1 MMIKAIIFD
10 AYGTLI
16 STGNG
21 SVKAAEKILAL
32 NHRGDINPKE
42 FYARWKELHKKH
54 IDNLDSFITEKKI
67 FENDLCE
74 LYNLYSI
81 NGDHEKD
88 VQIMLDT
95 LGKRTTFPETREV
108 LEYLSKKYIVAIGST
123 SDTAPLLSDISNNHL
138 NVAKVFTS
146 ESLRVYKPREEFYEK
161 ILDALNVSAD
171 EALFVGDSLMD
182 DVKGPQGAGMRACW
196 INRKGGTAGEHH
208 PDFEI
213 NDLRELLDILS

>member
-1 MMIKAIIFD
+1 MIKAIIFD

-21 SVKAAEKILAL
+21 SVKAAEKILTL
-32 NHRGDINPKE
+32 NQRGDIDPKE

-54 IDNLDSFITEKKI
+54 IDNLDSFITEEKI
-67 FENDLCE
+67 FENDLRE

-81 NGDHEKD
+81 NGDYEKD
-88 VQIMLDT
+88 VQVMLDT
-95 LGKRTTFPETREV
+95 LGKRKAFPETRKV
-108 LEYLSKKYIVAIGST
+108 LEFLSQKHIVAIGST

-146 ESLRVYKPREEFYEK
+146 ESLRVYKPRKEFYEK
-161 ILDALNVSAD
+161 ILDALNVSVD
-171 EALFVGDSLMD
+171 EALFVGDSLID
-182 DVKGPQGAGMRACW
+182 DVEGPQSAGMRACW
-196 INRKGGTAGEHH
+196 INRKGGTAGEYH

-213 NDLRELLDILS
+213 NDLRELSGIL